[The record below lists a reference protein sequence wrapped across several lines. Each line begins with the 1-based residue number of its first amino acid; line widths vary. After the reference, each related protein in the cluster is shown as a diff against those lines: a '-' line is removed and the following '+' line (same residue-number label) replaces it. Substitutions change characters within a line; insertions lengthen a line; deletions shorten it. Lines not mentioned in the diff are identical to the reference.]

1 MFGRL
6 SVLRQAMISTSF
18 WGVTPTSPSRRIV
31 KLSLAT
37 ASCRLPNPHTPAMA
51 GVVLSWF
58 EALGV
63 RALNTYCAHSGVDS
77 VRDPEALWTCGRKR
91 TLSRWTQIDFVAVS
105 SGVSGQVRPKTFEE
119 KIFRRS
125 DHRPLVGTL
134 HFNVAVAIP
143 KTAARPSRP
152 SLAGWLPNDGQ

>member
-1 MFGRL
+1 MPTVVLTASGIQRRFGRVVANGL
-6 SVLRQAMISTSF
+6 
-18 WGVTPTSPSRRIV
+18 SRR
-31 KLSLAT
+31 
-37 ASCRLPNPHTPAMA
+37 
-51 GVVLSWF
+51 
-58 EALGV
+58 
-63 RALNTYCAHSGVDS
+63 
-77 VRDPEALWTCGRKR
+77 
-91 TLSRWTQIDFVAVS
+91 TQIDFVAVS

-134 HFNVAVAIP
+134 HFNVAVAFP